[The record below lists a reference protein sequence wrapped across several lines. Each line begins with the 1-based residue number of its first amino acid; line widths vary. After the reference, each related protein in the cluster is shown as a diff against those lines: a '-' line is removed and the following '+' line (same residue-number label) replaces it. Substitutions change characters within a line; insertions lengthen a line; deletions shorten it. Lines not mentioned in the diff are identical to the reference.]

1 MLCFASLASLSHPM
15 ASTPKNQDKSGDSDA
30 DQVMTGQ
37 KRKKSGRTLRVTDN
51 TEQSEMSIYHF
62 DLDEIPSVLRRI
74 LESNSRVYY
83 LNQCDGFEELIDG
96 LPVQDEDDEDE
107 ESVDESS
114 VLDTLEEFFGGLPD
128 KNRCDNNWKKIDFD
142 YEIGLV
148 AY

>member
-1 MLCFASLASLSHPM
+1 M

-30 DQVMTGQ
+30 DQAMTGQ

-96 LPVQDEDDEDE
+96 LPEQDVDDEDE
-107 ESVDESS
+107 ETVDESS

>member
-1 MLCFASLASLSHPM
+1 M

-30 DQVMTGQ
+30 DQAMTGQ
-37 KRKKSGRTLRVTDN
+37 KRKNSGRTLRVTDN

-96 LPVQDEDDEDE
+96 LPEQDVDDEDE
-107 ESVDESS
+107 ETVDESS

>member
-1 MLCFASLASLSHPM
+1 
-15 ASTPKNQDKSGDSDA
+15 
-30 DQVMTGQ
+30 
-37 KRKKSGRTLRVTDN
+37 
-51 TEQSEMSIYHF
+51 MSIYHF

-96 LPVQDEDDEDE
+96 LPEQDVDDEDE
-107 ESVDESS
+107 ETVDESS